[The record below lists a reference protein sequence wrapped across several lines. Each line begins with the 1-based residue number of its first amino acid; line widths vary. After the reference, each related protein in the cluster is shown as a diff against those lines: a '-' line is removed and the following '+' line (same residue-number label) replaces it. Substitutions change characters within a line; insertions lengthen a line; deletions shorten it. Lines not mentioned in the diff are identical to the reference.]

1 MLNSKS
7 FYFLISRQHME
18 FQSFLVATF
27 VIILY
32 RELEIPLF
40 PLLQQKPSL
49 LFLSPMQTNTHTH
62 RDLPLGLP
70 PSHAIC
76 QRGRVSIGGS
86 FITAL
91 LTPRGDRCSWR
102 PAELSMC
109 VCVCWG
115 EMTKERAYISP
126 LPRVTPSTLRHPAWA
141 LCHVEVFIFKKNEAK
156 RGEGG
161 TSL

>member
-32 RELEIPLF
+32 RELESPLF

-49 LFLSPMQTNTHTH
+49 LFLSLSLPCKQTHTH
-62 RDLPLGLP
+62 SDLPLGLP

-109 VCVCWG
+109 VCVLG
-115 EMTKERAYISP
+115 GDDK
-126 LPRVTPSTLRHPAWA
+126 
-141 LCHVEVFIFKKNEAK
+141 
-156 RGEGG
+156 GEGLHFPAATCDPQHVKTSCMG
-161 TSL
+161 TVSCGSFHFQKE